1 MRPWRVTLLVI
12 LLTGVAYLPAVSG
25 EFFSDDFTYI
35 VSNERLRSL
44 QPSETWKIFVTLTN
58 RYEFLP
64 LRDLSYRIDLALFGL
79 DPAGY
84 HLHNIALYLVCCGLV

>member
-1 MRPWRVTLLVI
+1 MTSRHVRPWRVTLLVI

-44 QPSETWKIFVTLTN
+44 QPSETWKI
-58 RYEFLP
+58 
-64 LRDLSYRIDLALFGL
+64 
-79 DPAGY
+79 
-84 HLHNIALYLVCCGLV
+84 